1 MNKEEKSYIFS
12 LSNEKIIKHFE
23 SIFLEKNDEEGICHK
38 VNLYNFDIDVERNDD
53 KITVTISQ
61 MYEFIEFNTQK
72 LLKLCNV
79 FKTDKIEIDE
89 DSYGG
94 CPTCDYGSNYERIFM
109 FS

>member
-1 MNKEEKSYIFS
+1 
-12 LSNEKIIKHFE
+12 
-23 SIFLEKNDEEGICHK
+23 
-38 VNLYNFDIDVERNDD
+38 
-53 KITVTISQ
+53 